1 MLYFAIIVYHV
12 CHFDVYACWQRQQA
26 PHCTVPLPT
35 HPGAVPVQSFGA
47 KQVPT
52 DYMYCV
58 LTSLMIT
65 LYNYT
70 YYVIYV
76 LRTD

>member
-47 KQVPT
+47 KQVRT
-52 DYMYCV
+52 DKPYDHTQ
-58 LTSLMIT
+58 TSLS
-65 LYNYT
+65 LRL
-70 YYVIYV
+70 V
-76 LRTD
+76 LKCSI